1 MHDTGPAFERFEF
14 TTHPNASERARI
26 GLLVL
31 QSDQTIEQ
39 EMRQM
44 TDGLGVSLY
53 HARLP
58 NDTVVTPDT
67 LANMEAVLPTAAALL
82 PEYLGLHAL
91 GYGCTSGATI
101 IGEDRVTDI
110 IRQSHPAVPS
120 SNPLSAA
127 KAALRALGITRLGL
141 LTPYTLEVTE
151 ALQARFEA
159 VGIAV
164 TVVGSFDQKSD
175 IIVAQIDPASILSAV
190 VSLGQSEVCDG
201 VFISCTSLRAAGIV
215 EEAERQLGKPVT
227 SSNHAL
233 AWHLLRLAGI
243 DDGLDGFGQLFQT

>member
-1 MHDTGPAFERFEF
+1 MQDTGPAFERFEF
-14 TTHPNASERARI
+14 TTFLNESERARI

-31 QSDQTIEQ
+31 QSDQTMEQ

-67 LANMEAVLPTAAALL
+67 LAKMEAVLPIAAALL

-101 IGEDRVTDI
+101 IGEDRVTYI
-110 IRQSHPAVPS
+110 IRQSHPAVTS
-120 SNPLSAA
+120 CNPLSAA
-127 KAALRALGITRLGL
+127 KAALKTLGITRLGL
-141 LTPYTLEVTE
+141 LIPYRPEVTE
-151 ALQARFEA
+151 ALQWRFEE

-164 TVVGSFDQKSD
+164 TVAGSFDYKSD
-175 IIVAQIDPASILSAV
+175 IIVA
-190 VSLGQSEVCDG
+190 
-201 VFISCTSLRAAGIV
+201 
-215 EEAERQLGKPVT
+215 
-227 SSNHAL
+227 
-233 AWHLLRLAGI
+233 
-243 DDGLDGFGQLFQT
+243 

>member
-1 MHDTGPAFERFEF
+1 MQDTGPAFERFEF
-14 TTHPNASERARI
+14 TTFLNESERARI
-26 GLLVL
+26 GLSVL
-31 QSDQTIEQ
+31 QSDQTMEQ

-67 LANMEAVLPTAAALL
+67 LAKMEAVLPIAAALL
-82 PEYLGLHAL
+82 SKYLGLHAL

-110 IRQSHPAVPS
+110 IRQSHRAVTS

-127 KAALRALGITRLGL
+127 KAALKTLGITRLGL
-141 LTPYTLEVTE
+141 LTPYRPEVTE
-151 ALQARFEA
+151 ALQRRFEE

-164 TVVGSFDQKSD
+164 TVAGSFDQKSD
-175 IIVAQIDPASILSAV
+175 IIVAQIDPASILSV
-190 VSLGQSEVCDG
+190 VVRLGQSEDCDG
-201 VFISCTSLRAAGIV
+201 VFISCTGLRAVGIV
-215 EEAERQLGKPVT
+215 EKAERQHGKPIT
-227 SSNHAL
+227 SSNQAL
-233 AWHLLRLAGI
+233 AWHLLQLAGI
-243 DDGLDGFGQLFQT
+243 EDKLDGFGQLFQT

>member
-67 LANMEAVLPTAAALL
+67 LANMEAVLPIAAALL
-82 PEYLGLHAL
+82 PEYLGLRAL

-101 IGEDRVTDI
+101 IGEDRVTYI
-110 IRQSHPAVPS
+110 IRQSHPAVTS
-120 SNPLSAA
+120 CNPLSAA
-127 KAALRALGITRLGL
+127 KAALKTLGITRLGL
-141 LTPYTLEVTE
+141 LIPYRPEVTE
-151 ALQARFEA
+151 ALQRRFEE

-164 TVVGSFDQKSD
+164 TVAGSFDHKSD
-175 IIVAQIDPASILSAV
+175 IIVAQIDPACILSAV
-190 VSLGQSEVCDG
+190 VRLGQSEDCDG
-201 VFISCTSLRAAGIV
+201 VFISCTSLRAVGIV
-215 EEAERQLGKPVT
+215 EKAGRQHGKPIT
-227 SSNHAL
+227 SSNQAP

-243 DDGLDGFGQLFQT
+243 DDKLDGFGQLFQT